1 MKLNKK
7 LRSLLSFALAAAM
20 TVTMLTPTVVF
31 AQPEAEEAAEA
42 EAVAAAAGQDI
53 SDDISDEA
61 VEAGLDALPREE
73 LDAHLVSYQAV
84 TDTVSYAG
92 QKLVGVF
99 IQYDDNVQA
108 GTLRT
113 STYDVQAFKG
123 DNKTLA
129 SAQITAVYTNSEP
142 AFRDD
147 KTSVEGPYVIIE
159 TSPYDGVGTLDLSNV
174 YVTDKD
180 GKEYATGG
188 YGNIESVDPIVAQKA
203 HIALSDVLVKSG
215 TLDQAKAVP
224 TFNKNYD
231 EFETL
236 YLDSEKNNYGDGKIT
251 VQYHLPDNYSADG
264 KYPLIVVQCG
274 GGLRMR
280 ELANEAG
287 EIIYRSRGANIA
299 FDTAVTSWMD
309 DEFKTK
315 PYYEDMIVI
324 SVDNRNIPDSEA
336 PEARYV
342 AADDINQT
350 VEYFIAN
357 YAVDPDRVYYSGNSQ
372 GSLIGYQTVSSRP
385 DLWTAFMACNG
396 LALTSPDPFTSEENM
411 AEYMKGVALVMDPI
425 TDNHVAMY
433 WNLGETD
440 LGASGPR
447 GELFYNYAKSRYE
460 AQGMDEEQIDAIL
473 RLNVFADEEY
483 LQYGITNADG
493 SAYAHGATKL
503 AYTAHKDE
511 FQPWILGQT
520 KGEKPVPTGIA
531 ADIVSVQAYTGG
543 TFYGTAVQRV
553 VITFKDGV
561 DVSGLG
567 AEDFVLEDRG
577 SLNPDFGQV
586 RIASIA
592 KSRKTVTLYIL
603 DDTQATEKNSLVYTG
618 NGDDKGV
625 RERNAFGIYPTG
637 NWYRDPEGVIRFG
650 DGTQGY
656 AANET
661 GKGYWIRPSL
671 ELRLR
676 YAADEGFDAAMCLA
690 DAKGQYNTD
699 GLWLPTVDTEFG
711 DGLFKSLYDLEIP
724 STAAPATDGTA
735 DPYVRGYYYVPENYD
750 PANGI
755 VFYIQ
760 GNAISYWQIQDGTN
774 NAGCGFMYDVNT
786 WSWRNKGC
794 IAVNIQDRSG
804 YAKGDYQLTYDYVDD
819 DVRVM
824 KYFIDTYKV
833 TGNIVIQGNSR
844 GTMASSAII
853 KALAGQPYTAH
864 GDTITLDKSVY
875 DFHIDTYICQNG
887 SLGSGYKEDDWAAV
901 AKTGMRVWCF
911 DGEQDSNNI
920 NSVATYSEALR
931 AEGCPE
937 EWIKENV
944 RLTGLSS
951 DMFAYWGE
959 SDHSVTR
966 LNPWYFADAAYYGP
980 GYHIEEG
987 GKLVYDKKLED
998 GDTYTLPGRGT
1009 AATNNK
1015 NGYEYTVYDDLF
1027 QVWALR
1033 RTDEGATGVKAC
1045 AVTEPGYFGQ
1055 KVKAVILEF
1064 PKDVDGKKLGKDSFV
1079 VRDLANNLTGAY
1091 RSSVIEK
1098 IYVNDAPEVGDKGL
1112 DSGKYVVIETNDF
1125 DKVGLVAD
1133 NWYYYRQDGGV
1144 GSIARRKDLA
1154 GVYYLDVRALSNIIA
1169 ADGSVALEAQ
1179 SAPTVIEEAAIKH
1192 DVLDEFQYVYLNDEE
1207 ADAVLAKFTFKNN
1220 NSPYSLSSNSRNYD
1234 HTKLAENERLGDLN
1248 YATLAGLGV
1257 RIWYQ
1262 LPDNYDPAKT
1272 YPLFLYAHG
1281 TGESFTTATAGDGTQ
1296 YTNHGVHF
1304 NIGMPTGAWATT
1316 EDFGYEDCI
1325 VVAPQ
1330 YYNGNS
1336 PREDGY
1342 ERDDAF
1348 RVALCYALDT
1358 FAVDRDRVFVSGTSQ
1373 GAGRTTALVRDCAE
1387 YITAAIVQ
1395 NGAYSSALSRSTDLD
1410 PIGQHKMIFK
1420 FATDENVAFWFFQG
1434 VNDRVS
1440 PALTSETMWNAL
1452 NENYKEAGRTDGW
1465 LEDHVRYTYLND
1477 KIYLDMNETSFHS
1490 TMKPTYLWYAY
1501 YNDQYYDTYS
1511 DAEDSLGKYFDT
1523 KYGKNDPNGYA
1534 GLIDW
1539 ALSQRKSELSGK
1551 TDMVE
1556 AFVRKLYLEFLGREP
1571 DAKGLAT
1578 WTEVLS
1584 SGKATMARLVLGFVD
1599 SAEYKSKPQTDEEFV
1614 TALYRI
1620 IFDREPDADGLKA
1633 WLDVLDSGL
1642 TRKKV
1647 LEGFINSDEF
1657 KALADRLGVQAG
1669 SYKSDEYIDAYPNVT
1684 AFVSRL
1690 YRQVLNRRATT
1701 GELEGWVKAL
1711 TQGRSATQVVRG
1723 FFGSREM
1730 NNRNLG
1736 ASEVVGIMYKT
1747 ILNREPD
1754 VSGYN
1759 NWVPAYNRVGAD
1771 KVLDGFLKSPE
1782 FADLAKDY
1790 GINP

>member
-1 MKLNKK
+1 MKHNKK
-7 LRSLLSFALAAAM
+7 LRSLLSSALAAAM
-20 TVTMLTPTVVF
+20 VVTMLTPTAIF

-42 EAVAAAAGQDI
+42 NAAVVAIEQDNP
-53 SDDISDEA
+53 DEA

-73 LDAHLVSYQAV
+73 LDAHLIGYQAV

-99 IQYDDNVQA
+99 VQYDDNVQ
-108 GTLRT
+108 GWTLRT

-129 SAQITAVYTNSEP
+129 SADITAVYTNSEP
-142 AFRDD
+142 AFRED

-159 TSPYDGVGTLDLSNV
+159 TSNYDGVGTLDLSNV
-174 YVTDKD
+174 YVTDTD
-180 GKEYATGG
+180 GKEYSTGG
-188 YGNIESVDPIVAQKA
+188 YGNIASVDPIVTQKA

-215 TLDQAKAVP
+215 TLSQEKAAP
-224 TFNKNYD
+224 TINNNYD
-231 EFETL
+231 DFETL

-251 VQYHLPDNYSADG
+251 VLYHLPESYDADG
-264 KYPLIVVQCG
+264 KYPMIVVQCG

-280 ELANEAG
+280 ELANDAG
-287 EIIYRSRGANIA
+287 EIIYRSKGANIA
-299 FDTAVTSWMD
+299 FDTSVTSWMD

-315 PYYEDMIVI
+315 DYYEDMIVV
-324 SVDNRNIPDSEA
+324 SVDNRNIADSEA
-336 PEARYV
+336 PEARYI

-350 VEYFIAN
+350 VEYFLEN

-385 DLWTAFMACNG
+385 ELWTAFMACNG
-396 LALTSPDPFTSEENM
+396 LALTSPDPFSSEENM
-411 AEYMKGVALVMDPI
+411 EKYMEGVALVMDPI
-425 TDNHVAMY
+425 TTNRVAMY

-440 LGASGPR
+440 TGASGPR
-447 GELFYNYAKSRYE
+447 GELFYNYAKSKYE
-460 AQGMDEEQIDAIL
+460 AQGLTEEQIDAIL

-483 LQYGITNADG
+483 LEYGITNADG

-520 KGEKPVPTGIA
+520 KGEKHVPTGLA

-543 TFYGTAVQRV
+543 SFYGTAVQRV
-553 VITFKDGV
+553 VVTFKDGV
-561 DVSGLG
+561 DISGLN

-586 RIASIA
+586 RIASI
-592 KSRKTVTLYIL
+592 KKNRQTVTLYVL
-603 DDTQATEKNSLVYTG
+603 ENTQATDKNSLVYTG

-637 NWYRDPEGVIRFG
+637 AWYRDPAGVIRFG

-656 AANET
+656 AENET

-671 ELRLR
+671 ELKLR
-676 YAADEGFDAAMCLA
+676 YAADEEFDPAMCLA
-690 DAKGQYNTD
+690 DDMGQYNDD

-711 DGLFKSLYDLEIP
+711 EGLFKSVYDLKIP

-750 PANGI
+750 PADGI

-794 IAVNIQDRSG
+794 IAVNLQDRSG

-824 KYFIDTYKV
+824 KYFIDTYGV

-844 GTMASSAII
+844 GTNASSTII

-864 GDTITLDKSVY
+864 GDTITLDKNTF
-875 DFHIDTYICQNG
+875 DFCIDTYICQNG
-887 SLGSGYKEDDWAAV
+887 SFGSGYTEEDWAAV
-901 AKTGMRVWCF
+901 AKTGLRVWCF

-920 NSVATYSEALR
+920 NNVATYGEALK
-931 AEGCPE
+931 AEGCPD

-966 LNPWYFADAAYYGP
+966 LNPYYFADAAYYGP
-980 GYHIEEG
+980 DYVIDEG
-987 GKLVYDKKLED
+987 GKLVYNTKLED
-998 GDTYTLPGRGT
+998 GDTYTLPGRGS
-1009 AATNNK
+1009 AASNNK
-1015 NGYEYTVYDDLF
+1015 NGYEYTVYDDLYE
-1027 QVWALR
+1027 VWALR
-1033 RTDEGATGVKAC
+1033 RTDEGATGIKVC
-1045 AVTEPGYFGQ
+1045 AITEPGYFGQ
-1055 KVKAVILEF
+1055 KVKAVVLEF
-1064 PKDVDGKKLGKDSFV
+1064 PEAVDGTKLDKDAFV
-1079 VRDLANNLTGAY
+1079 IRDLANNLTGAY
-1091 RSSVIEK
+1091 RHSTIEK
-1098 IYVNDAPEVGDKGL
+1098 VYVSDSPEIGQKR
-1112 DSGKYVVIETNDF
+1112 SNTGKYVIIETNDF

-1133 NWYYYRQDGGV
+1133 TWYYYNADGGI

-1154 GVYYLDVRALSNIIA
+1154 GVYYLDVRALADIIG
-1169 ADGSVALEAQ
+1169 ADGKVLAAAQ
-1179 SAPTVIEEAAIKH
+1179 AAPTVIEQSDIKH
-1192 DVLDEFQYVYLNDEE
+1192 DVLDEFKYVYLDDEQ

-1220 NSPYSLSSNSRNYD
+1220 NSPYSLSSNSRNFD
-1234 HTKLAENERLGDLN
+1234 HTQLAENERLGDLN

-1281 TGESFTTATAGDGTQ
+1281 TGESFSSATAGDGTE

-1316 EDFGYEDCI
+1316 EDYGYEDCI

-1358 FAVDRDRVFVSGTSQ
+1358 FSVDRDRVFVSGTSQ

-1395 NGAYSSALSRSTDLD
+1395 NGAYSSALSRSTTLD
-1410 PIGQHKMIFK
+1410 PIGQHRMIFQ

-1440 PALTSETMWNAL
+1440 PPLTSETMWNAL
-1452 NENYKEAGRTDGW
+1452 IENYKAAEKTDEW

-1477 KIYLDMNETSFHS
+1477 KLYLDMNETSFHS

-1501 YNDQYYDTYS
+1501 YNNQYFDKYS
-1511 DAEDSLGKYFDT
+1511 NAEDSLGTYFDT
-1523 KYGKNDPNGYA
+1523 KYGKNDPNGYE

-1539 ALSQRKSELSGK
+1539 ALKQKKSELNSK
-1551 TDMVE
+1551 RDLIE
-1556 AFVRKLYLEFLGREP
+1556 AFVRKLYVEFLGREP

-1578 WTEVLS
+1578 WTEALE

-1599 SAEYKSKPQTDEEFV
+1599 SQEYKANPLSDEEFV
-1614 TALYRI
+1614 TALYSI
-1620 IFDREPDADGLKA
+1620 IFDREPDAGGLAA
-1633 WLDVLDSGL
+1633 WLDVLNNGL

-1669 SYKSDEYIDAYPNVT
+1669 SYKSDEYVDAYPRIT

-1690 YRQVLNRRATT
+1690 YRQVLNRRASKN
-1701 GELEGWVKAL
+1701 ELETWVRAL
-1711 TQGRSATQVVRG
+1711 RSGRTATQVVRG
-1723 FFGSREM
+1723 FFGSQEM
-1730 NNRNLG
+1730 LNRNLG

-1754 VSGYN
+1754 VNGFNS
-1759 NWVPAYNRVGAD
+1759 WVPAYNQLGAE
-1771 KVLDGFLKSPE
+1771 KVLNGFLKSPE
-1782 FADLAKDY
+1782 FAQLAKEY